1 MLLATVLAGILTLL
15 RVTGT
20 CRHADRSRAPRA
32 RCGTARLV
40 IVSAGLSPDVTAVG
54 SQCRFRRYAAHH
66 DDAQFRSRS
75 RSSNPCSAA
84 WSEMVPE
91 STVVV
96 EMLQMQRREP
106 LDPPIVEDLLDS
118 DLVSSW
124 PAARAHT
131 ASPRPPVA
139 DRADVGSPARRPRP
153 AVLSIIRA
161 SCYPAVN
168 DDPLAATVEAN
179 ECAGVTRRWN
189 TKRCGC
195 VVEGGSRCSE
205 RTQILMRD

>member
-1 MLLATVLAGILTLL
+1 MLAGILTLL

-40 IVSAGLSPDVTAVG
+40 IVSARPVPRRDRGRLTVSLPAVRG
-54 SQCRFRRYAAHH
+54 APRRCTVQI
-66 DDAQFRSRS
+66 AQPFEQPVQRRLV
-75 RSSNPCSAA
+75 RDGPR
-84 WSEMVPE
+84 EHR
-91 STVVV
+91 VVV

-124 PAARAHT
+124 PAARART